1 MLQRSKSYQIEHRY
15 TQTQIHFNNVCVL
28 IPAGNIERKLGC
40 RGTMEQVYDIWQTG
54 YEKLIKNYQ
63 VHHPLFTL
71 NYCHFTIWWTVI
83 KIQSFSKQ
91 KRPPQPTYFAC
102 LQFIFRF
109 IWFTIEIE
117 WVYIVTMFV
126 LVLALFIVIIIIIFI
141 IRTRLPISQFNESP
155 YWWRKRY
162 LLTVERIYA
171 NSASWGPQGKHAYL
185 LL

>member
-1 MLQRSKSYQIEHRY
+1 MS
-15 TQTQIHFNNVCVL
+15 
-28 IPAGNIERKLGC
+28 PGNIERKLDC

-54 YEKLIKNYQ
+54 YEKLIKNDQ

-91 KRPPQPTYFAC
+91 KIPSPPPSYFAR

-117 WVYIVTMFV
+117 CVYIVTMFV
-126 LVLALFIVIIIIIFI
+126 LLLAF
-141 IRTRLPISQFNESP
+141 
-155 YWWRKRY
+155 
-162 LLTVERIYA
+162 
-171 NSASWGPQGKHAYL
+171 L
-185 LL
+185 LLLLLLFSLLRLVFLSLSSMSRHIDDVTDIY